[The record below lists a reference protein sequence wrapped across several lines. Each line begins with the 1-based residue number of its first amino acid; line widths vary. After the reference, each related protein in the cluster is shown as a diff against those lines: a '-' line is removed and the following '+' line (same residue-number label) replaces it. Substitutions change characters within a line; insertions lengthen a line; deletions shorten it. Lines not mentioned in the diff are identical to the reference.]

1 MWHLRR
7 GLMNAVALQPEY
19 QSQSCMPSTA
29 TGTAPEPCS
38 AVSTKTLSRIV
49 RCFVDGTIVLTISNK
64 LPSKTEF
71 VDDFGDIDPEV
82 KTIAYSRAYLHHLFK
97 QKEPLER
104 RPSFAAGNAGC
115 YAYGR
120 AGPTSA

>member
-49 RCFVDGTIVLTISNK
+49 RCFVDGTIALTISNK

-71 VDDFGDIDPEV
+71 IDDFGDIDPEV
-82 KTIAYSRAYLHHLFK
+82 KTIAYSAHTFHHLFK
-97 QKEPLER
+97 QKELPPTWPSARASHR
-104 RPSFAAGNAGC
+104 RGHALLTAAP
-115 YAYGR
+115 R
-120 AGPTSA
+120 PW